1 MKSNIQ
7 LKLWF
12 QQIINS
18 IQQLPK
24 EAKVFLGRALLLF
37 VAWKILYILVLIP
50 NEVPDSWLVKQLGK
64 ATASFLNV
72 YYHTD
77 SFNTENTLRR
87 KLYGNDWVPVTYS
100 TVNYKKSHKVLG
112 IYQACDG
119 LELMVLYA
127 GFIICFSGF
136 WIRKLVFI
144 VLGIIGLFAINILRS
159 GLLGIISLQFPIHF
173 EFAHKYFFN
182 LVVYGFTFLL
192 WMFYIS
198 SSKLKSTKS

>member
-1 MKSNIQ
+1 MNLNIQ
-7 LKLWF
+7 IKLWF
-12 QQIINS
+12 QQVINS
-18 IQQLPK
+18 IKQLPNEVK
-24 EAKVFLGRALLLF
+24 IFLGRALLLF

-50 NEVPDSWLVKQLGK
+50 NEVPDSWMVKQLGK

-77 SFNTENTLRR
+77 SFTTENTLRR
-87 KLYGNDWVPVTYS
+87 KLYGNDWVPITYA
-100 TVNYKKSHKVLG
+100 TINFKKSQKVLG

-136 WIRKLVFI
+136 WIRKIVFI
-144 VLGIIGLFAINILRS
+144 VSGIIGLFVINILRS

-198 SSKLKSTKS
+198 SSKLKSSKS